1 MAGNTFGSVFRVS
14 TFGESH
20 GPAVGCILDGCPAG
34 IPLDE
39 AVIQRELDRRRVGR
53 LYQFIAELNN
63 LDLPASAALDHPGE
77 RRVQPIGR
85 R

>member
-1 MAGNTFGSVFRVS
+1 MLHALNHRFTDRLSDGMIHP
-14 TFGESH
+14 GES
-20 GPAVGCILDGCPAG
+20 VDDAG
-34 IPLDE
+34 RLYPCLKL
-39 AVIQRELDRRRVGR
+39 RLDRRRVGR